1 MNELDVYY
9 RALVGYRKLTT
20 EDTGC
25 TALRS
30 AIAGA
35 SIEGDKITVKTA
47 TCTVDEEWVREIE
60 KGLVHIEKAIK
71 EERQFIRSNGEV
83 LPIEKIK
90 HVSKESIEHLAKH
103 SDYIT
108 RYEEGEDIV
117 PDKLYMVSRL
127 SDFAVY
133 ENRFLYMLLRYLC
146 DFVTIRYNAIL
157 ELTNKYDATI
167 DFDKTVSTGKEKL
180 TYTVS
185 MHDVRRDDPYL
196 RENNPARDII
206 DRIDLVLKAIIA
218 FLGTPLM
225 EEAAKTPMLKPP
237 ITKTN
242 VLKMNNNFKGAM
254 ALYSYIVAYDQPGY
268 TVEMQER
275 TIAPFRDEL
284 ADELAEAGCMLSF
297 LTYEWGLGIKPEL
310 KAAYLR
316 EEERRAA
323 EKIKQRSERIA
334 AMKRRLANGG
344 VSMEEYII
352 TIEKQLR
359 ELEGESARAEMLAD
373 EVERLKEVEKRQA
386 EQISS
391 LEAEIV
397 RLNQVIIDERQR
409 HFEEM
414 EALKKAHEEEMHALI
429 VKHEQEVTELKESHR
444 KEIEELTER
453 YEKQIAELT
462 EQYEKR
468 IAELIERY
476 EKQIADL
483 TEKYERRIAELTER
497 YEKQIADL
505 TEKYERQISEL
516 KAQYESRI
524 ADLTARYEAEIASL
538 TEDYER
544 RIAEDEEKHAREI
557 ETLTNSYESDIASLK
572 DKHEDEVRSYVE
584 AAESARAAHREEISE
599 LNRRAGEAMEAANLD
614 LQRADGEIGALRAE
628 NEALLER
635 ARVSEARVKVHCGVE
650 YDLTDKDSFNELEHE
665 FNAFKKLYS
674 EQWAKTKRSIRK
686 RLITF
691 ENIKAKDEK
700 PEKKKSKSKKNADAQ
715 GQNAPT
721 DAQQNTQQ
729 ASESSEKNNEG
740 RAESSTDSE

>member
-9 RALVGYRKLTT
+9 RALLGYRKLTA
-20 EDTGC
+20 EDSKC

-35 SIEGDKITVKTA
+35 SVEGDKITVKTA
-47 TCTVDEEWVREIE
+47 SCTVDEEWVREIE

-83 LPIEKIK
+83 LPIEKIR

-127 SDFAVY
+127 NDYAVY

-157 ELTNKYDATI
+157 ELTNKYEATL

-180 TYTVS
+180 TYKVS
-185 MHDVRRDDPYL
+185 MSDVRRDDEYL
-196 RENNPARDII
+196 REHNPARDII

-225 EEAAKTPMLKPP
+225 EEAAKAPMLKPP

-254 ALYSYIVAYDQPGY
+254 ALYSFIVAYDKPGY
-268 TVEMQER
+268 TVEVKEQN
-275 TIAPFRDEL
+275 IAPFRDEL
-284 ADELAEAGCMLSF
+284 ADEIAEAGCMLSF

-310 KAAYLR
+310 RAAYLR

-323 EKIKQRSERIA
+323 EKIKQREERIA
-334 AMKRRLANGG
+334 SMKRRLKNGG
-344 VSMEEYII
+344 ISMEEYII

-359 ELEGESARAEMLAD
+359 ALEGESARAEMLAD
-373 EVERLKEVEKRQA
+373 EVERLKAVEKLQA
-386 EQISS
+386 EQIAA
-391 LEAEIV
+391 LDAEIV

-429 VKHEQEVTELKESHR
+429 VKHEAEVAELKESHR

-453 YEKQIAELT
+453 YERRIAELIEQYEKRIADLIEQYEKRIADLIEQYEKKIADLT
-462 EQYEKR
+462 DQYEKRIADLTDQYEKR
-468 IAELIERY
+468 IAELTAQY
-476 EKQIADL
+476 EKQIA
-483 TEKYERRIAELTER
+483 ELKER
-497 YEKQIADL
+497 YE
-505 TEKYERQISEL
+505 S
-516 KAQYESRI
+516 
-524 ADLTARYEAEIASL
+524 EIANL

-544 RIAEDEEKHAREI
+544 RISEAEEKHEREI
-557 ETLTNSYESDIASLK
+557 EDLTNGYESDIAALK
-572 DKHEDEVRSYVE
+572 DRHEDEIRAHVE
-584 AAESARAAHREEISE
+584 AAERAAEAHAEELAETSRI
-599 LNRRAGEAMEAANLD
+599 AGERVEAATLD
-614 LQRADGEIGALRAE
+614 LQRADGEITTLRAE
-628 NEALLER
+628 NEALTER
-635 ARVSEARVKVHCGVE
+635 VRLAEARVKVHCGIE
-650 YDLTDKDSFNELEHE
+650 GDITDRENFNELEHE
-665 FNAFKKLYS
+665 FNVFRKIYR
-674 EQWAKTKRSIRK
+674 EQWEKTKKSIRK

-691 ENIKAKDEK
+691 KNIKAVDDEPPKKAKEQKKRGKDEK
-700 PEKKKSKSKKNADAQ
+700 ELCDKVAEKK
-715 GQNAPT
+715 T
-721 DAQQNTQQ
+721 E
-729 ASESSEKNNEG
+729 ES
-740 RAESSTDSE
+740 AESGSDSE

>member
-9 RALVGYRKLTT
+9 RALLGYRKLTA
-20 EDTGC
+20 EDSKC

-35 SIEGDKITVKTA
+35 SVEGDKITVKTA
-47 TCTVDEEWVREIE
+47 GCTVDEEWVREIE

-83 LPIEKIK
+83 LPIEKIR

-127 SDFAVY
+127 NDYAVY

-157 ELTNKYDATI
+157 ELTNKYEATL

-180 TYTVS
+180 TYKVS
-185 MHDVRRDDPYL
+185 MSDVRRDDAYL
-196 RENNPARDII
+196 REHNPARDII
-206 DRIDLVLKAIIA
+206 DRIDLILKAIIA

-225 EEAAKTPMLKPP
+225 EEAAKAPMLKPP

-254 ALYSYIVAYDQPGY
+254 ALYSFIVAYDKPGY
-268 TVEMQER
+268 TVEVKEQ

-284 ADELAEAGCMLSF
+284 ADEIAEAGCMLSF

-373 EVERLKEVEKRQA
+373 EVERLKAVEKRQA
-386 EQISS
+386 EQIAA
-391 LEAEIV
+391 LDAEIA

-429 VKHEQEVTELKESHR
+429 VKHEAEVADLKESHR

-453 YEKQIAELT
+453 YERRIAELIEQYEKRIAELIEQYEKRIAELT

-468 IAELIERY
+468 IADLTAQY
-476 EKQIADL
+476 EKQ
-483 TEKYERRIAELTER
+483 IAELTER
-497 YEKQIADL
+497 YE
-505 TEKYERQISEL
+505 
-516 KAQYESRI
+516 
-524 ADLTARYEAEIASL
+524 AEISNL

-544 RIAEDEEKHAREI
+544 RIAEAEEKHAREI
-557 ETLTNSYESDIASLK
+557 DDLTSSYESDIAALK
-572 DKHEDEVRSYVE
+572 DRHEDEIRAHVE
-584 AAESARAAHREEISE
+584 AAERAAEAHAAE
-599 LNRRAGEAMEAANLD
+599 LAETSRLAGEQVEAATLD
-614 LQRADGEIGALRAE
+614 LQRADGEIAELRAE
-628 NEALLER
+628 VEALTER
-635 ARVSEARVKVHCGVE
+635 ARLAEARVKVHCGIE
-650 YDLTDKDSFNELEHE
+650 GDITDRENFNELEHE
-665 FNAFKKLYS
+665 FNVFRKIYR
-674 EQWAKTKRSIRK
+674 EQWEKTKKSIRK
-686 RLITF
+686 RLITL
-691 ENIKAKDEK
+691 ENIKAVGDETSKKAKTEKKRGKDEEK
-700 PEKKKSKSKKNADAQ
+700 ELCDVAAEKK
-715 GQNAPT
+715 
-721 DAQQNTQQ
+721 
-729 ASESSEKNNEG
+729 SEES
-740 RAESSTDSE
+740 AESSGDSE